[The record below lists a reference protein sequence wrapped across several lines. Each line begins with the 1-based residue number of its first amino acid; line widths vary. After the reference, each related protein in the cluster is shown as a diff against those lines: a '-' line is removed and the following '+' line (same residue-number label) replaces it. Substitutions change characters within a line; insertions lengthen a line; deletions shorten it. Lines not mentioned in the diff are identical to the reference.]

1 MYAIDVL
8 IDAMLMLVFTGGNIK
23 LPLPQI
29 YACGVS
35 LATLS
40 FMLVLE
46 RTIPTDKKTDLPANY
61 VTVLAVIPLISIVC
75 LWYGTSLSGDK
86 KAMVVTAAGFLF
98 INTFVFYLYHFLAE
112 YYADRMEK
120 QMLEQ
125 SIQIYRHQLDVIKE
139 SQERVNELRHD
150 MKHHMVELKEMAKE
164 VGGGTQ
170 LVQYLDDMKKFML
183 NPAEKVSSG
192 NQDVD
197 GILNYLLKDV
207 DQILDQADIQVQI
220 PSKLYEKSFDICVIL
235 GNLVENALQAARAS
249 EEKYLLVRLQ
259 ERQGILMLVVENSYS
274 GEIKREHS
282 RFRTSK
288 ENVSTH
294 GFGLESVKKVVAQN
308 GGDMD
313 ISYTDKRFRAEVLL
327 YLPAK
332 K

>member
-1 MYAIDVL
+1 M
-8 IDAMLMLVFTGGNIK
+8 
-23 LPLPQI
+23 
-29 YACGVS
+29 
-35 LATLS
+35 
-40 FMLVLE
+40 
-46 RTIPTDKKTDLPANY
+46 
-61 VTVLAVIPLISIVC
+61 
-75 LWYGTSLSGDK
+75 
-86 KAMVVTAAGFLF
+86 
-98 INTFVFYLYHFLAE
+98 
-112 YYADRMEK
+112 
-120 QMLEQ
+120 
-125 SIQIYRHQLDVIKE
+125 
-139 SQERVNELRHD
+139 
-150 MKHHMVELKEMAKE
+150 
-164 VGGGTQ
+164 
-170 LVQYLDDMKKFML
+170 QYLDDMKKFML

-197 GILNYLLKDV
+197 GILNYLLKDI

>member
-1 MYAIDVL
+1 
-8 IDAMLMLVFTGGNIK
+8 
-23 LPLPQI
+23 
-29 YACGVS
+29 
-35 LATLS
+35 
-40 FMLVLE
+40 
-46 RTIPTDKKTDLPANY
+46 
-61 VTVLAVIPLISIVC
+61 
-75 LWYGTSLSGDK
+75 
-86 KAMVVTAAGFLF
+86 
-98 INTFVFYLYHFLAE
+98 
-112 YYADRMEK
+112 MEK

-164 VGGGTQ
+164 VGGQ

-259 ERQGILMLVVENSYS
+259 ERGILMLVVENSYS

-294 GFGLESVKKVVAQN
+294 GFGLESVKK
-308 GGDMD
+308 GGCPKWRR
-313 ISYTDKRFRAEVLL
+313 YGYFL
-327 YLPAK
+327 YGQTVQSRGFAVSAGEK
-332 K
+332 